1 MSERKEAVREIEL
14 VSDEF
19 LRMVAGI
26 IGSSSAAERALA
38 ERDRRVAA
46 GEDACV
52 LWVRDKG
59 LLLVGPRPQESDSER

>member
-1 MSERKEAVREIEL
+1 MAGERKEAVRAQP
-14 VSDEF
+14 VTDEF
-19 LRMVAGI
+19 LRTVAGI

-52 LWVRDKG
+52 LWDRDHG
-59 LLLVGPRPQESDSER
+59 VLLVGPRPLGDGE